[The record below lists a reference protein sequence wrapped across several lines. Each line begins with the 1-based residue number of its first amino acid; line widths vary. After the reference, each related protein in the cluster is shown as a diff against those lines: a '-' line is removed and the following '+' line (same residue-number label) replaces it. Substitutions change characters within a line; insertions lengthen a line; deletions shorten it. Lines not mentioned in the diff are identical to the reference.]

1 MLRRPRQLHLVHGM
15 LLAEQLAALAAVDAA
30 VGRVEALPA
39 RRLQADIVRSTGL
52 PVLLRHDFIRIGRSG
67 VLLDGITIVT
77 SRLPARACRGG
88 GGEEVLVGLEDVEP
102 LELLVQDGQRLE
114 ALGLLHLRPEPG
126 LDLILAVVLEVLV
139 RVVKVSGRVLIER
152 KFRHVETGR
161 TCSAVAM

>member
-1 MLRRPRQLHLVHGM
+1 M

-77 SRLPARACRGG
+77 SRLPARACRG